1 MDGSMINER
10 IRARSGTMP
19 NDLQEMVDNLLD
31 EFMIAIDNLT
41 EERHLQK
48 GIARSQLPCSM
59 VAILDKEH
67 LFIIGQFRPEA
78 RFSSYIHTP
87 ESVWSN
93 DKIKSSAQWEFGF
106 EDPFIIE
113 FPISILHEDVIQRR
127 EGLIYSAGQ
136 HIDAEFNRFVG
147 LLSLF
152 RTRPIFGPAPAATES
167 QTALLLLPSDQVSNK
182 NYNSIVKAVHSNG
195 IIAEDAGDIRN
206 GRSAVKDLWVSINQA
221 RAIIAD
227 LTGSDPSVMYG
238 LGIAHTIGKETILI
252 FPQGSNYLID
262 MPRTQKI
269 EYMQNDEERIVLETE
284 LTEIL
289 KDMLQLVTE
298 T

>member
-1 MDGSMINER
+1 MINER
-10 IRARSGTMP
+10 TRARSGTMP
-19 NDLQEMVDNLLD
+19 NDLQEKTDNLLD
-31 EFMIAIDNLT
+31 EFMAAVDNLT
-41 EERHLQK
+41 DELHLQK

-59 VAILDKEH
+59 VVILDKEH

-87 ESVWSN
+87 ESVWGN

-113 FPISILHEDVIQRR
+113 FPVSILNEDVTARR
-127 EGLIYSAGQ
+127 EVLTDLAGR
-136 HIDAEFNRFVG
+136 HLDTEFNRFIG
-147 LLSLF
+147 LLSLV
-152 RTRPIFGPAPAATES
+152 RTRPIFGPAPAGTES
-167 QTALLLLPSDQVSNK
+167 QTALLLLPSGEISNK
-182 NYNSIVKAVHSNG
+182 NYGSISKAVHSSG
-195 IIAEDAGDIRN
+195 IIDETAKDIRN

-221 RAIIAD
+221 RVIIAD
-227 LTGSDPSVMYG
+227 LTGPDPSVTYG

-252 FPQGSNYLID
+252 FPQGSIYLTDI
-262 MPRTQKI
+262 PRTQQI
-269 EYMQNDEERIVLETE
+269 EYIQNDEERIELEIE